1 MLNSDVG
8 GFLKNFETRFCTK
21 KYNKD
26 ATKTAV
32 LIESRKAY
40 FLPHV
45 IKSVLANIDDDVNLH
60 IFSPPN
66 ILTWLGSTFPKVE
79 FQKTSLELEGRHLN
93 ISQLNKLLL
102 SQQFWKCIQTEK
114 VLLFQLDSIML
125 RPVPIESWNHDFIGA
140 PCGTLDPKEFI
151 MNGGFSIRN
160 KTFILNTLK
169 EHEDELKEFTENE
182 DVFFSKHCTNKPSL
196 EACIAFCTESVPHL
210 QCVGI
215 HGTDKYYVADEVMR
229 ELLLYRSGELA
240 AEERMLSSSA
250 TSTNQGQDS
259 GIPPKS

>member
-1 MLNSDVG
+1 
-8 GFLKNFETRFCTK
+8 
-21 KYNKD
+21 
-26 ATKTAV
+26 

-45 IKSVLANIDDDVNLH
+45 IKSVLANTDDDVNLH
-60 IFSPPN
+60 IFAPQN
-66 ILTWLGSTFPKVE
+66 ILTWLGSLFPNVE
-79 FQKTSLELEGRHLN
+79 FQKTALELEGRHMS
-93 ISQLNKLLL
+93 IAQLNKLLL
-102 SQQFWKCIQTEK
+102 SEQFWKCIQTEK

-125 RPVPIESWNHDFIGA
+125 RPVPSATWDFDFIGA
-140 PCGTLDPKEFI
+140 PCGTLDPKEFV

-160 KTFILNTLK
+160 KPFMLNALK

-210 QCVGI
+210 QCIGI
-215 HGTDKYYVADEVMR
+215 HGTDKFYIADDVMR

-240 AEERMLSSSA
+240 AEERMLSSAS
-250 TSTNQGQDS
+250 QGQDS